1 MLSDPSV
8 VSKTV
13 PLQITEDEAA
23 VYDRQIRLWGLD
35 AQQRMRNATIMI
47 VGLKGVATETAK
59 NIVLA
64 GIGKLIVVDEKDVS
78 EEDLGADFFLREED
92 VGKKRVDAA
101 KPRIES
107 LNPLVT
113 VETIPSLAS
122 LEPGVM
128 QASLEDVDL
137 VCVTDLDR
145 NTMMRINDACRL
157 QNKPFYAAG
166 TYGLT
171 GFIFTDLIDHE
182 YLAPDTSD
190 PKDPGRRVKKTLTYC
205 PLKTALQPYS
215 WEKLNRVQTKELN
228 PAAVFS
234 VLALWEFQAR
244 HDGALLTKNDGR
256 EIGRIADALFSA
268 AKINKRVLQ
277 AIPQDISESLA
288 ATAAHEFSPVCAV
301 VGGML
306 AQDMLKALAGRD
318 PPIANLFVFDG
329 NTGHGSVCRMNMPL
343 P

>member
-59 NIVLA
+59 NLVLA

-145 NTMMRINDACRL
+145 NTMGYVRPKRSWQARQEN
-157 QNKPFYAAG
+157 
-166 TYGLT
+166 
-171 GFIFTDLIDHE
+171 TDIL
-182 YLAPDTSD
+182 
-190 PKDPGRRVKKTLTYC
+190 
-205 PLKTALQPYS
+205 PLK
-215 WEKLNRVQTKELN
+215 NRTTT
-228 PAAVFS
+228 
-234 VLALWEFQAR
+234 VLLGEAESTLWEFQAR
-244 HDGALLTKNDGR
+244 HDGALLTENDGR